1 MPPRSAMVGTD
12 ELSTLLVTSPA
23 GRVLIDGGLRAGR
36 ALPSD
41 PQHTE
46 ALPFSAVPQSQVF
59 ADDDTVRVGPL
70 ALVAHLTP
78 EPPSGAPLGVGVPAK
93 ALTRPP
99 AVTTSCTPT
108 ARPPFPTTPSDTAAA
123 DGLTLVDS
131 QAVDVRRHWGDE
143 VYVPYSGQ

>member
-1 MPPRSAMVGTD
+1 MVGTD

-78 EPPSGAPLGVGVPAK
+78 EHPLGG
-93 ALTRPP
+93 
-99 AVTTSCTPT
+99 TTWSWRACEGTDAS
-108 ARPPFPTTPSDTAAA
+108 ARCHDVVYA
-123 DGLTLVDS
+123 DS
-131 QAVDVRRHWGDE
+131 QTPISDDTFRYGGCRWLGAG
-143 VYVPYSGQ
+143 GFAGG